1 MFLDLI
7 GVILFVLGIVLI
19 LVHYKEKDENQSQT
33 LLVFGVSFLVI
44 SVFIFLKK
52 IIGNGLQKL
61 SA

>member
-19 LVHYKEKDENQSQT
+19 LVHYKEKDEDQSQT